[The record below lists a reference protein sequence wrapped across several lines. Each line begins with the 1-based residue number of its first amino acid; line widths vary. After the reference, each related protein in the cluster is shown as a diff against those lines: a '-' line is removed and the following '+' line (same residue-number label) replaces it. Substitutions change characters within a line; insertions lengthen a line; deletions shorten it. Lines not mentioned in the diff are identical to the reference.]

1 MSYDDLM
8 DCRASA
14 ETAPEMLDED
24 MWIRQHLTSSGGVRY
39 TTRCKPY
46 IVAFANG
53 YAVSMR
59 SDLHKPR
66 ERLWLDCAS
75 SYLGNEG
82 KGVEHYELCLND
94 ATAYA
99 ARPRQV
105 TKTVGAS
112 GVSSTTWSDR
122 VFKQS

>member
-1 MSYDDLM
+1 MSYDELM
-8 DCRASA
+8 GCRASA

-24 MWIRQHLTSSGGVRY
+24 MWIRQHLTSSGGVRH

-59 SDLHKPR
+59 SDLHKPCQQ
-66 ERLWLDCAS
+66 LWLDCPSTGIS
-75 SYLGNEG
+75 SEG
-82 KGVEHYELCLND
+82 KDVKHYELCLND

-105 TKTVGAS
+105 TKTVGTS
-112 GVSSTTWSDR
+112 NVSSETWSDR
-122 VFKQS
+122 VFKQG